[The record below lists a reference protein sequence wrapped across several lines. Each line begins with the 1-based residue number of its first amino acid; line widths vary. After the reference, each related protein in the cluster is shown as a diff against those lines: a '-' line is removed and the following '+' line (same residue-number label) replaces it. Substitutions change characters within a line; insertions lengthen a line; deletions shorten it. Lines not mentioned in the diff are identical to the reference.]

1 MFYISTRNLSIRID
15 QSIKNQAEEIF
26 NELGINMTTTV
37 NIVYPFKLKLD
48 MPNKTTIEAIEKGR
62 RLLSE
67 PTTPK
72 YSSID
77 ELKAALDI

>member
-37 NIVYPFKLKLD
+37 NIVYPL
-48 MPNKTTIEAIEKGR
+48 N
-62 RLLSE
+62 
-67 PTTPK
+67 
-72 YSSID
+72 
-77 ELKAALDI
+77 

>member
-1 MFYISTRNLSIRID
+1 
-15 QSIKNQAEEIF
+15 
-26 NELGINMTTTV
+26 
-37 NIVYPFKLKLD
+37 
-48 MPNKTTIEAIEKGR
+48 MPNKITIEAIEKGR